1 MKKRIFA
8 TLLVLLLLLCACGA
22 EEPWQAAYRRTGQA
36 LAAQED
42 YGVGSIGGE
51 WAVIGLSRSGL
62 LKQETAQAYLQTVE
76 DYVRSIG
83 TARLDHAKSTEN
95 SRIILGVTAA
105 GGDVTDIGG
114 VNLLEGLTDMAFVS
128 YQGLNGPI
136 WALIALD
143 CGGYEI
149 PDAQPGEEQTT
160 REALIRLLLRE
171 RKADGGWCF
180 SGDASDADMTA
191 MALTALAPYR
201 ERGEVAEAIEGALQC
216 LSEMQLENGC
226 FASWGSENSES
237 CAQVI
242 VALTALG
249 IDPMTDGRF
258 IKNGLTALDAL
269 ASFYVSGGGFRH
281 TADGALDGMATEQGY
296 YALAAYY
303 RFAAGQTNL
312 FNMSDVTIQ
321 ANTPATP
328 DQPGTPANP
337 DNPGTAKP
345 TGDTILL
352 WAILAP
358 AAFLAAAALIRK
370 KKQA

>member
-8 TLLVLLLLLCACGA
+8 ALLALLLLLCACGA

-36 LAAQED
+36 LAAQKD

-171 RKADGGWCF
+171 RKVDGGWCF

-249 IDPMTDGRF
+249 IDPQKDARF
-258 IKNGLTALDAL
+258 LKNGRSVLDAL
-269 ASFYVSGGGFRH
+269 CDFVLDDGFYHSAELVEVN
-281 TADGALDGMATEQGY
+281 GMATEQAY
-296 YALAAYY
+296 YALTAYARFRDGKSRLFDMTELTAA
-303 RFAAGQTNL
+303 
-312 FNMSDVTIQ
+312 
-321 ANTPATP
+321 
-328 DQPGTPANP
+328 
-337 DNPGTAKP
+337 
-345 TGDTILL
+345 
-352 WAILAP
+352 
-358 AAFLAAAALIRK
+358 
-370 KKQA
+370 

>member
-8 TLLVLLLLLCACGA
+8 ALLALLLLLCACGA

-216 LSEMQLENGC
+216 LSEMQMENGC

-249 IDPMTDGRF
+249 IDPQKDARF
-258 IKNGLTALDAL
+258 LKNGRSVLDAL
-269 ASFYVSGGGFRH
+269 CDFVLDDGFYHSAELVEVN
-281 TADGALDGMATEQGY
+281 GMATEQAY
-296 YALAAYY
+296 YALTAYARFRDGKSRLFDMTELTAA
-303 RFAAGQTNL
+303 
-312 FNMSDVTIQ
+312 
-321 ANTPATP
+321 
-328 DQPGTPANP
+328 
-337 DNPGTAKP
+337 
-345 TGDTILL
+345 
-352 WAILAP
+352 
-358 AAFLAAAALIRK
+358 
-370 KKQA
+370 

>member
-8 TLLVLLLLLCACGA
+8 ALLVLLLLLCACGA

-105 GGDVTDIGG
+105 CGDVTDIGG

-171 RKADGGWCF
+171 RKVDGGWCF

-249 IDPMTDGRF
+249 IDPQKDARF
-258 IKNGLTALDAL
+258 LKNGRSVLDAL
-269 ASFYVSGGGFRH
+269 CDFVLDDGFYHSAELVEVN
-281 TADGALDGMATEQGY
+281 GMATEQAY
-296 YALAAYY
+296 YALTAYARFRDGKSRLFDMTELTAA
-303 RFAAGQTNL
+303 
-312 FNMSDVTIQ
+312 
-321 ANTPATP
+321 
-328 DQPGTPANP
+328 
-337 DNPGTAKP
+337 
-345 TGDTILL
+345 
-352 WAILAP
+352 
-358 AAFLAAAALIRK
+358 
-370 KKQA
+370 

>member
-8 TLLVLLLLLCACGA
+8 ALLVLLLLLCACGA

-83 TARLDHAKSTEN
+83 TVRLDHAKSTEN

-171 RKADGGWCF
+171 RQADGGWCF

-249 IDPMTDGRF
+249 IDPQKDARF
-258 IKNGLTALDAL
+258 LKNGRSVLDAL
-269 ASFYVSGGGFRH
+269 CDFVLDDGFYHSAELVEVN
-281 TADGALDGMATEQGY
+281 GMATEQAY
-296 YALAAYY
+296 YALTAYARFRDGKSRLFDMTELTAA
-303 RFAAGQTNL
+303 
-312 FNMSDVTIQ
+312 
-321 ANTPATP
+321 
-328 DQPGTPANP
+328 
-337 DNPGTAKP
+337 
-345 TGDTILL
+345 
-352 WAILAP
+352 
-358 AAFLAAAALIRK
+358 
-370 KKQA
+370 

>member
-1 MKKRIFA
+1 M
-8 TLLVLLLLLCACGA
+8 
-22 EEPWQAAYRRTGQA
+22 
-36 LAAQED
+36 
-42 YGVGSIGGE
+42 
-51 WAVIGLSRSGL
+51 
-62 LKQETAQAYLQTVE
+62 
-76 DYVRSIG
+76 
-83 TARLDHAKSTEN
+83 RLDHAKSTEN

-105 GGDVTDIGG
+105 RGDVTDIGG

-249 IDPMTDGRF
+249 IDPQKDARF
-258 IKNGLTALDAL
+258 LKNGRSVLDAL
-269 ASFYVSGGGFRH
+269 CDFVLDDGFYHSAELVEVN
-281 TADGALDGMATEQGY
+281 GMATEQAY
-296 YALAAYY
+296 YALTAYARFRDGKSRLFDMTELTAA
-303 RFAAGQTNL
+303 
-312 FNMSDVTIQ
+312 
-321 ANTPATP
+321 
-328 DQPGTPANP
+328 
-337 DNPGTAKP
+337 
-345 TGDTILL
+345 
-352 WAILAP
+352 
-358 AAFLAAAALIRK
+358 
-370 KKQA
+370 

>member
-8 TLLVLLLLLCACGA
+8 ALLVLLLLLCACGA

-83 TARLDHAKSTEN
+83 TVRLDHAKSTEN

-114 VNLLEGLTDMAFVS
+114 VNLLEGLTDMTFVS

-160 REALIRLLLRE
+160 REALIRLLLCE

-191 MALTALAPYR
+191 MALTAL
-201 ERGEVAEAIEGALQC
+201 
-216 LSEMQLENGC
+216 
-226 FASWGSENSES
+226 
-237 CAQVI
+237 
-242 VALTALG
+242 G
-249 IDPMTDGRF
+249 IDPQKDARF
-258 IKNGLTALDAL
+258 LKNGRSVLDVL
-269 ASFYVSGGGFRH
+269 CDFVLDDGFYHSAELVEVN
-281 TADGALDGMATEQGY
+281 GMATEQAY
-296 YALAAYY
+296 YALTAYARFRDGKSRLFDMTELTAA
-303 RFAAGQTNL
+303 
-312 FNMSDVTIQ
+312 
-321 ANTPATP
+321 
-328 DQPGTPANP
+328 
-337 DNPGTAKP
+337 
-345 TGDTILL
+345 
-352 WAILAP
+352 
-358 AAFLAAAALIRK
+358 
-370 KKQA
+370 

>member
-8 TLLVLLLLLCACGA
+8 ALLVLLLLLCACGA

-42 YGVGSIGGE
+42 YGVGS
-51 WAVIGLSRSGL
+51 
-62 LKQETAQAYLQTVE
+62 
-76 DYVRSIG
+76 
-83 TARLDHAKSTEN
+83 
-95 SRIILGVTAA
+95 
-105 GGDVTDIGG
+105 IGG

-149 PDAQPGEEQTT
+149 PDAQPGEEQAT
-160 REALIRLLLRE
+160 REALICLLLRE

-249 IDPMTDGRF
+249 IDPQKDARF
-258 IKNGLTALDAL
+258 LKNGRSVLDAL
-269 ASFYVSGGGFRH
+269 CDFVLDDGFYHSAELVEVN
-281 TADGALDGMATEQGY
+281 GMATEQAY
-296 YALAAYY
+296 YALTAYARFRDGKSRLFDMTELTAA
-303 RFAAGQTNL
+303 
-312 FNMSDVTIQ
+312 
-321 ANTPATP
+321 
-328 DQPGTPANP
+328 
-337 DNPGTAKP
+337 
-345 TGDTILL
+345 
-352 WAILAP
+352 
-358 AAFLAAAALIRK
+358 
-370 KKQA
+370 